1 MPNMYDLYVPNVMLG
16 LTLGLTSG
24 PMLKSTQ
31 LNSQMNSLT
40 ETWLL
45 IGSHSYDVM
54 SNTNFANSQI
64 NMAAKR
70 LRGVVQN

>member
-40 ETWLL
+40 ET
-45 IGSHSYDVM
+45 
-54 SNTNFANSQI
+54 
-64 NMAAKR
+64 
-70 LRGVVQN
+70 